1 MSSEGPPLRSHPSS
15 ELDYYDID
23 DILATQGRIPCKLEA
38 RVYNLGFLDPSS
50 EGSDL
55 QAGSKLELPFWL
67 AKELCN
73 RRRKI
78 VSVDIPKAYKD
89 GYREIFK
96 ADASVVD
103 LHRLGPY
110 FYEFGTKLLLF
121 DFEENSQ
128 MASSMQETF
137 MKRFRKIMDSSQNA
151 ANEDTSLLTNKLEH
165 IERQVFTA
173 GRKGVKEFLQWE
185 AGRTSKLTTS
195 ENVVNHKKRKRSMI
209 E

>member
-1 MSSEGPPLRSHPSS
+1 MEILISVLTASKFETP
-15 ELDYYDID
+15 ID
-23 DILATQGRIPCKLEA
+23 VTGLSFQ
-38 RVYNLGFLDPSS
+38 
-50 EGSDL
+50 
-55 QAGSKLELPFWL
+55 
-67 AKELCN
+67 
-73 RRRKI
+73 
-78 VSVDIPKAYKD
+78 
-89 GYREIFK
+89 
-96 ADASVVD
+96 
-103 LHRLGPY
+103 
-110 FYEFGTKLLLF
+110 
-121 DFEENSQ
+121 
-128 MASSMQETF
+128 TF

>member
-1 MSSEGPPLRSHPSS
+1 MAASGPTLRPHPTS
-15 ELDYYDID
+15 ELDYFDLD
-23 DILATQGRIPCKLEA
+23 DIIATQRRIPAKLE
-38 RVYNLGFLDPSS
+38 VQIYNLGFLDPSS

-55 QAGSKLELPFWL
+55 QSGAKLELPLWL

-110 FYEFGTKLLLF
+110 FYEFGTKLLHF

-137 MKRFRKIMDSSQNA
+137 IKRFRKIMDSSQNA
-151 ANEDTSLLTNKLEH
+151 ANEDAMLLTGKLDH
-165 IERQVFTA
+165 IERQVFSA
-173 GRKGVKEFLQWE
+173 GRKGVREFLEWE
-185 AGRTSKLTTS
+185 AGNTSKLTSS
-195 ENVVNHKKRKRSMI
+195 ETVVNHRKRKRSML

>member
-1 MSSEGPPLRSHPSS
+1 MSSAGPPLRSHPSS
-15 ELDYYDID
+15 ELDYFDID
-23 DILATQGRIPCKLEA
+23 DIIATQGRIPSKLEA
-38 RVYNLGFLDPSS
+38 QIYNLGFLDPSS
-50 EGSDL
+50 EGNDL
-55 QAGSKLELPFWL
+55 QAGAKLELPLWL

-78 VSVDIPKAYKD
+78 VTVDIPKAYKD
-89 GYREIFK
+89 SYREIFK

-110 FYEFGTKLLLF
+110 FYEFGTKLLHF

-137 MKRFRKIMDSSQNA
+137 IKRFRKIMDSSQNA
-151 ANEDTSLLTNKLEH
+151 ANEDASLLTSKLDH
-165 IERQVFTA
+165 IEKQVFSA
-173 GRKGVKEFLQWE
+173 GRKGVSEFLQWE
-185 AGRTSKLTTS
+185 AGNTSKLTTS
-195 ENVVNHKKRKRSMI
+195 ETVVNHKKRKRSMI

>member
-1 MSSEGPPLRSHPSS
+1 MATGGPLLRPRPSA
-15 ELDYYDID
+15 ELDYFDVD
-23 DILATQGRIPCKLEA
+23 DIIATQGRMPVKLE
-38 RVYNLGFLDPSS
+38 VQIFNLGFLDPSS
-50 EGSDL
+50 EGNDL
-55 QAGSKLELPFWL
+55 QSGGKLEWPFWL

-78 VSVDIPKAYKD
+78 ISVEIPKAYKD

-110 FYEFGTKLLLF
+110 FYEYGTKLLHF

-128 MASSMQETF
+128 IALSLQETF
-137 MKRFRKIMDSSQNA
+137 IKRFRKIMDSSQHSA
-151 ANEDTSLLTNKLEH
+151 HQDASFLTSKLDH
-165 IERQVFTA
+165 IERQVFLA
-173 GRKGVKEFLQWE
+173 GRIGVKDFLQWE
-185 AGRTSKLTTS
+185 AGNTAKLTTS
-195 ENVVNHKKRKRSMI
+195 ETVVNHKKRKRSML

>member
-1 MSSEGPPLRSHPSS
+1 M
-15 ELDYYDID
+15 ICN
-23 DILATQGRIPCKLEA
+23 LAQ
-38 RVYNLGFLDPSS
+38 
-50 EGSDL
+50 
-55 QAGSKLELPFWL
+55 KLELPLWL

-110 FYEFGTKLLLF
+110 FYEFGTKLLHF

-128 MASSMQETF
+128 MASSMQEVILIIITTDNHENLVA
-137 MKRFRKIMDSSQNA
+137 FR
-151 ANEDTSLLTNKLEH
+151 
-165 IERQVFTA
+165 
-173 GRKGVKEFLQWE
+173 
-185 AGRTSKLTTS
+185 
-195 ENVVNHKKRKRSMI
+195 
-209 E
+209 